1 MKDQYFQY
9 VFEQAEKLDQKVLL
23 ENRSKFLLVHSSSGF
38 KHSLTEVM
46 QEPAVTSK
54 LQDTKALAE
63 VKSLQD
69 FFQMLQT
76 DPDRAYYGF
85 KHVQRAADAQGVETL
100 LVTDE
105 LFRSQD
111 ISQRAKYVSLV
122 DQVRDNGGVVRIF
135 SSLHVSGE
143 QLGQLSG
150 VAAILRYPMPD
161 LDEDQDETS
170 GEA

>member
-1 MKDQYFQY
+1 MQTRFVDGSSVCYRVQDQYFQY

-76 DPDRAYYGF
+76 DPDRAYYG
-85 KHVQRAADAQGVETL
+85 
-100 LVTDE
+100 LVT
-105 LFRSQD
+105 LRVVPFYLIALRSEM
-111 ISQRAKYVSLV
+111 
-122 DQVRDNGGVVRIF
+122 VVII
-135 SSLHVSGE
+135 
-143 QLGQLSG
+143 LS
-150 VAAILRYPMPD
+150 ANFKIMIILSCVMK
-161 LDEDQDETS
+161 QM
-170 GEA
+170 